1 MSMPWIW
8 IFHLFAEMYFKF
20 QVFLEYADIESSS
33 KARAGMNGRKFGGKE
48 VVATFY
54 QENMYAEGLYDG

>member
-1 MSMPWIW
+1 MGRFGVSQCTLLLTW
-8 IFHLFAEMYFKF
+8 F

-33 KARAGMNGRKFGGKE
+33 RARVGMNGRKFGGNE

-54 QENMYAEGLYDG
+54 PENKFAEGQYDG